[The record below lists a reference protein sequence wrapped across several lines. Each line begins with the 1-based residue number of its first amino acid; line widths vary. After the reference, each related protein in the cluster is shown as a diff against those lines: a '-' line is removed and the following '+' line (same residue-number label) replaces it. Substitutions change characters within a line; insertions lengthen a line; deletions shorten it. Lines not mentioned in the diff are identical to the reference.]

1 MAWIL
6 FFATLWFGTSVFVFY
21 IVGIKRKRWR
31 NLAVIETAIVMAG
44 LFFIGASMLSVDR
57 LGDVGTV
64 MLFFALGIGL
74 LWMFVARCWDGVFEL
89 DDLFFLLLGVGC
101 FVGVVLFFIY
111 RSEPDINEM
120 TIVEGEKC
128 DSILIVD
135 SSRYCC
141 NIVENGDARFM
152 YKSDGGNV
160 SRTDRCAICNKR
172 WCSHFKGQITREE
185 YYNLGEYVVDPVW
198 F

>member
-57 LGDVGTV
+57 LCDVGTV

-74 LWMFVARCWDGVFEL
+74 Y
-89 DDLFFLLLGVGC
+89 GC
-101 FVGVVLFFIY
+101 L
-111 RSEPDINEM
+111 
-120 TIVEGEKC
+120 
-128 DSILIVD
+128 
-135 SSRYCC
+135 
-141 NIVENGDARFM
+141 
-152 YKSDGGNV
+152 
-160 SRTDRCAICNKR
+160 
-172 WCSHFKGQITREE
+172 
-185 YYNLGEYVVDPVW
+185 
-198 F
+198 